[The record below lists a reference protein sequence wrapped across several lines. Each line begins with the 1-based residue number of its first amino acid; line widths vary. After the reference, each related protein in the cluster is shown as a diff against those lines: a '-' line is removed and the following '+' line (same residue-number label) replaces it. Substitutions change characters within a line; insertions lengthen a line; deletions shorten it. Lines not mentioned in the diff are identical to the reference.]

1 MGRGRDDQPVVAV
14 FVVVVA
20 DLVRADASPE
30 RMAKARPAASG
41 PVTAATGRTRI

>member
-14 FVVVVA
+14 FVVVVV
-20 DLVRADASPE
+20 LVRADTPPE
-30 RMAKARPAASG
+30 RTAEARAAASG